1 MAHTLNNTLN
11 FSLETVLLSS
21 LIIQKIQST
30 LLKNLYQIST
40 FTYLSTLL
48 LCYND
53 IYSVG
58 GDGLEIYQIFKI
70 KTGFKEKIAPR

>member
-11 FSLETVLLSS
+11 FSLGTVLLSS
-21 LIIQKIQST
+21 SIIQKIQSA
-30 LLKNLYQIST
+30 LLKNLYQISA

-58 GDGLEIYQIFKI
+58 GDGLEIYQIY
-70 KTGFKEKIAPR
+70 